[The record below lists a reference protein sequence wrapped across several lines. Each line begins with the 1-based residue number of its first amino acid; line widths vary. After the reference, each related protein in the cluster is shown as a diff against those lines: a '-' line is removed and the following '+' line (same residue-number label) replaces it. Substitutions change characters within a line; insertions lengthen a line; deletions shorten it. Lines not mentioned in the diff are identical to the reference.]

1 MNRILF
7 FALSLSFPF
16 IGAAQFVNPLLIP
29 DTISGTEFNLVLDE
43 SSVQFITGDSTATY
57 GISQDYLGPTLIM
70 NAGDF
75 VEMSVKNLLD
85 DTTTMHW
92 HGMHVAPEDDGG
104 PHTAIYPGE
113 TWEPDFTVV
122 EEATTFW
129 YHPHLHTKT
138 ANQVYNG
145 AAGMIIVRDEHE
157 AGLDLPRTYG
167 VDDIPIIVQ
176 DKSFDEDNQLVFNV
190 MADTIM
196 VNGTL
201 APYLEVPA
209 QRVRFRFLNGSLQ
222 RVYNIL
228 LPPNTNP
235 TMIGSDGGLLES
247 PALIPS
253 VIMSPG
259 ERLEIIAD
267 FSGLQD
273 SVMYMRS
280 ASSDLPFGMSGGP
293 GGLNGPPGN
302 NLDSTDFNFLELRV
316 VAPTSNP
323 AGPIPTALNN
333 HAIWDENEADVYR
346 LKVFD
351 TLDAGFPYY
360 INGTPFDHHFI
371 NDTAYLDDVEVWELR
386 NETDIAH
393 PFHIHD
399 IQFYVLDINGQAPPA
414 PLAGR
419 KDVIMLNIGDTV
431 RFITKFEDFTDSIIP
446 YMYHCHNLFHED
458 AGMMGQFLVLDPA
471 DTVIGING
479 GSDFGA
485 ETTLYPNPASDYVI
499 IDSPKDMVNQQDISL
514 INMIGQ
520 EIAAPAL
527 QLSPEKV
534 RLDLS
539 ELATG
544 PYILK
549 IENEN
554 RAGAQVIIVE

>member
-1 MNRILF
+1 MNRILL
-7 FALSLSFPF
+7 FALTLIFPF
-16 IGAAQFVNPLLIP
+16 FGGAQFVNPLLIP

-43 SSVQFITGDSTATY
+43 SSVEFLSGDSTATY
-57 GISQDYLGPTLIM
+57 GINQDYLGPTLIM

-75 VEMSVKNLLD
+75 VEMSVTNLLN

-104 PHTAIYPGE
+104 PHTAINPGE
-113 TWEPDFTVV
+113 TWEPDFTVI

-138 ANQVYNG
+138 ANQVYYG
-145 AAGMIIVRDEHE
+145 AAGMIIIRDEHE
-157 AGLDLPRTYG
+157 AGLDLPRDYG

-176 DKSFDEDNQLVFNV
+176 DKSFDEDNQLVFNI
-190 MADTIM
+190 MADTMM

-209 QRVRFRFLNGSLQ
+209 QRVRFRFLNASLQ

-247 PALIPS
+247 PVGIPS

-280 ASSDLPFGMSGGP
+280 AGSELPFGMSGGP
-293 GGLNGPPGN
+293 GGLDGPPGN
-302 NLDSTDFNFLELRV
+302 NLDSNDFDFLELRI

-323 AGPIPTALNN
+323 AGPIPTTLNSLS
-333 HAIWDENEADVYR
+333 IWDESEADVYR
-346 LKVFD
+346 IKVFD

-360 INGTPFDHHFI
+360 INGTPFDHHHV
-371 NDTAYLDDVEVWELR
+371 NDTVYLDDIEIWELR

-399 IQFYVLDINGQAPPA
+399 VQFYVLDVNGHEPPA

-419 KDVIMLNIGDTV
+419 KDVVMLNVGDTI

-458 AGMMGQFLVLDPA
+458 AGMMGQFVVLDPA
-471 DTVIGING
+471 DTITGVDGKRIQQTDI
-479 GSDFGA
+479 
-485 ETTLYPNPASDYVI
+485 TLYPNPAADFLI
-499 IDSPKDMVNQQDISL
+499 MESPMEMVNAHDIAI
-514 INMIGQ
+514 INMVGQ
-520 EIAAPAL
+520 QMDVPVL
-527 QLSPEKV
+527 QLSPQRVGVNVSKL
-534 RLDLS
+534 RKGS
-539 ELATG
+539 
-544 PYILK
+544 YIVKLETEDE
-549 IENEN
+549 I
-554 RAGAQVIIVE
+554 RAQVIVVE